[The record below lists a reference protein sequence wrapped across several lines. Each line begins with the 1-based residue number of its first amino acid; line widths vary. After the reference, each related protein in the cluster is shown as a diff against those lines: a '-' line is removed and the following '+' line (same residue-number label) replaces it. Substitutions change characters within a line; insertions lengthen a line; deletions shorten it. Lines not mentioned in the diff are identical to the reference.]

1 VPLRA
6 LVSESDLELELPA
19 PGARSLRPAQTLRR
33 SSVRR
38 RQLQSQEPDRAT
50 CAKQAGSIGKRDR
63 EWGSLRGA
71 HDTTEEEGKAECERH
86 QSRFDVDVCR
96 SCERFAR
103 IEMHEGGFVVL
114 CRSEDEDFDVDE

>member
-1 VPLRA
+1 MTQPKKRVRP
-6 LVSESDLELELPA
+6 
-19 PGARSLRPAQTLRR
+19 RSRVVLHDIRLTRE
-33 SSVRR
+33 
-38 RQLQSQEPDRAT
+38 QSPDGRNKVVA
-50 CAKQAGSIGKRDR
+50 S
-63 EWGSLRGA
+63 
-71 HDTTEEEGKAECERH
+71 AECERH